1 MPGLT
6 VARPTI
12 ARLIDDLSITPV
24 AHADLSLVPTD
35 LTEDSRRVTPGCL
48 FVARK
53 GRKHDGGEF
62 ARAALDAGAAA
73 ILTDDPQLAHM
84 LSTRC
89 TALVATRVPE
99 VLPRLAERFFGE
111 PGSKLSLV
119 AATGTNGKS
128 TIVHLVRAMIH
139 GVGERASGR
148 TPGSPARCGLIG
160 TIETDDG
167 EARARSLLTT
177 PMPIDL
183 SRTLARMVERGCTHA
198 ALETSSHGLAQG
210 RVAALRFDIA
220 IFTNLT
226 GDHLDEHGTMENY
239 ADAKAILFRSL
250 HPEATAIVN
259 ADSPWG
265 ERMVADC
272 LAPVL
277 RCRMHGPHDADAT
290 ASATVEVLDQSVEG
304 QRVALRG
311 PWGTIE
317 TTTPMLGAHNAM
329 NLLQAFAACHR
340 LGFDA
345 DRLGERVPSIDAPT
359 GRLQRVRLDAR
370 GSGEPGAARSN
381 PAVFIDYAHTDD
393 ALAKA
398 LEALR
403 PLVGSGRLW
412 CVFGCGGDRDAT
424 KRPRMGRVAGL
435 LSDVP
440 VLTSD
445 NPRSEDPMR
454 IAGDVIAGFDEEAAA
469 RAIVRLDRG
478 EAIELAVHLASP
490 EDIVLIAGKGH
501 ETSQLLPDERGG
513 VRSREFVDETHARA
527 ALESRGRVR
536 SRARSR
542 RMRGTA

>member
-1 MPGLT
+1 MPGMT
-6 VARPTI
+6 VGRPTI

-111 PGSKLSLV
+111 PGSRLSLV

-128 TIVHLVRAMIH
+128 TIVHLVRAMIN
-139 GVGERASGR
+139 GVGERAE
-148 TPGSPARCGLIG
+148 TPARCGLIG

-183 SRTLARMVERGCTHA
+183 SRALARMVERGCTHA

-210 RVAALRFDIA
+210 RVDALRFDIA

-239 ADAKAILFRSL
+239 ADAKAILFRTL
-250 HPEATAIVN
+250 HPEAAAIVN

-272 LAPVL
+272 LAPLV
-277 RCRMHGPHDADAT
+277 RCRMHGPRAHDADAT
-290 ASATVEVLDQSVEG
+290 AEVLDQSVEG

-311 PWGTIE
+311 PWGVIE

-345 DRLGERVPSIDAPT
+345 ERLGELVPSIDAPT
-359 GRLQRVRLDAR
+359 GRLQRVRVDAR
-370 GSGEPGAARSN
+370 GANEPGAARSL

-403 PLVGSGRLW
+403 PLLGSGRLW

-424 KRPRMGRVAGL
+424 KRPRMGRVAGR

-454 IAGDVIAGFDEEAAA
+454 IAEDVIAGFDEDAAS

-478 EAIELAVHLASP
+478 EAIELAVHLAGP

-501 ETSQLLPDERGG
+501 ETSQLLPDDRGG

-542 RMRGTA
+542 RTRGTA